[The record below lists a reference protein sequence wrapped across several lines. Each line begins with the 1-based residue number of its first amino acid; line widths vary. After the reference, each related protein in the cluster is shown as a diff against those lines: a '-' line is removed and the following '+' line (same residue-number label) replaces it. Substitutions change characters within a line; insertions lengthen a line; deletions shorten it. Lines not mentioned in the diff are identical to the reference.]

1 MAEENAQEELD
12 LEVEIEEPKDD
23 IEKADVEVVDDD
35 DQFKKAESSTQKR
48 IDRLTK
54 KMRTAEREKEEAF
67 RYAQQVQSESNKLK
81 SRISNLDVS
90 YVQEYGTRVDTQMK
104 EAENSLK
111 QAMELGDTSAAV
123 EAQRKFTQL
132 TLENE
137 RVNQAKAQ
145 QKRQQ
150 SVPQQPQQQQYVQQP
165 QQQPAVK
172 KPDPKAEDWASN
184 NAWFGNDEA
193 MTFAAFGIHKKL
205 VEEEGFDATSDD
217 YYNELDNRIR
227 EEFPQKM
234 KSNGAGSKRPSQ
246 TVASVSRSATGRSG
260 NKKVR
265 LTPTQVDMARR
276 LGVPLEEYAKHVKG

>member
-12 LEVEIEEPKDD
+12 LEVEVSEPTD
-23 IEKADVEVVDDD
+23 EVESANVEVVDD

-67 RYAQQVQSESNKLK
+67 RYAQQVQSESNNLK
-81 SRISNLDVS
+81 KRINNLDVS
-90 YVQEYGTRVDTQMK
+90 YVAEYGTRVDTQMK
-104 EAENSLK
+104 EAENELK
-111 QAMELGDTSAAV
+111 QAMELGDTTAAV
-123 EAQRKFTQL
+123 AAQRKVTQL

-137 RVNQAKAQ
+137 RVGQAKLQ
-145 QKRQQ
+145 QKRTQQ
-150 SVPQQPQQQQYVQQP
+150 APQQAQQQYVQQP
-165 QQQPAVK
+165 PQRPVSR
-172 KPDPKAEDWASN
+172 KPDPKAEDWASKN
-184 NAWFGNDEA
+184 DWFGNDEA

-217 YYNELDNRIR
+217 YYDELDHRIR
-227 EEFPQKM
+227 DEFPQKM
-234 KSNGAGSKRPSQ
+234 KSNGAGSKRPAQ
-246 TVASVSRSATGRSG
+246 TVASVSRSATGRSAS
-260 NKKVR
+260 KKVR

>member
-150 SVPQQPQQQQYVQQP
+150 SVSQQPQQQYVPQP
-165 QQQPAVK
+165 QQPAVK

-260 NKKVR
+260 KQKVR

>member
-12 LEVEIEEPKDD
+12 LEVEIEEPKND
-23 IEKADVEVVDDD
+23 IEKADVEIVDDD

-67 RYAQQVQSESNKLK
+67 RYAEQVQSESNKLK

-104 EAENSLK
+104 EAENELK

-123 EAQRKFTQL
+123 ASQRKVTQL

-150 SVPQQPQQQQYVQQP
+150 SVPQQPQQQYVQQP
-165 QQQPAVK
+165 PQRPVAK

-184 NAWFGNDEA
+184 NSWFGSDEA

-217 YYNELDNRIR
+217 YYSELDNRIR

-260 NKKVR
+260 KQKVR

>member
-1 MAEENAQEELD
+1 MAEEKIQEELD
-12 LEVEIEEPKDD
+12 LEVEIEEPKNDV
-23 IEKADVEVVDDD
+23 EKADVEVVEDD

-67 RYAQQVQSESNKLK
+67 RYAQQVKAESDKLK

-123 EAQRKFTQL
+123 EAQRKVTQL

-150 SVPQQPQQQQYVQQP
+150 SVPQQPQQQYVQQP
-165 QQQPAVK
+165 QQPAVK
-172 KPDPKAEDWASN
+172 KPDPKAEDWASKN
-184 NAWFGNDEA
+184 EWFGNDEA

-205 VEEEGFDATSDD
+205 VEEEGFDATSDE
-217 YYNELDNRIR
+217 YYDELDNRIR
-227 EEFPQKM
+227 DEFPQKM
-234 KSNGAGSKRPSQ
+234 KSNGAGGKRPAQ
-246 TVASVSRSATGRSG
+246 TVASVSRSATGRSA

>member
-12 LEVEIEEPKDD
+12 LEVEIEEPKND
-23 IEKADVEVVDDD
+23 IEKADVEIVDDD

-67 RYAQQVQSESNKLK
+67 RYAEQVQSESNKLK

-104 EAENSLK
+104 EAENELK

-123 EAQRKFTQL
+123 ASQRKVTQL

-145 QKRQQ
+145 QKRHQ
-150 SVPQQPQQQQYVQQP
+150 SVHQQPQQQYVQQP
-165 QQQPAVK
+165 PQRPAAK

-184 NAWFGNDEA
+184 NSWFGSDEA

-217 YYNELDNRIR
+217 YYSELDNRIR

-260 NKKVR
+260 KQKVR

>member
-12 LEVEIEEPKDD
+12 LEVEIEEPKNDV
-23 IEKADVEVVDDD
+23 EKADVEVVDDD

-67 RYAQQVQSESNKLK
+67 RYAQQVQAESDKLK

-150 SVPQQPQQQQYVQQP
+150 SVPQQQYVQQP

-172 KPDPKAEDWASN
+172 RPDPKAEDWASN
-184 NAWFGNDEA
+184 NSWFGNDEA

-260 NKKVR
+260 KQKVR

>member
-1 MAEENAQEELD
+1 MAEEKIQEELD
-12 LEVEIEEPKDD
+12 LEVEIEEPKNDV
-23 IEKADVEVVDDD
+23 EKPEVEVVEDD

-67 RYAQQVQSESNKLK
+67 RYAQQVKAESDSLK
-81 SRISNLDVS
+81 SRINNLDVS

-111 QAMELGDTSAAV
+111 QAMELGDTNAAV
-123 EAQRKFTQL
+123 EAQRKVTQL

-145 QKRQQ
+145 QKRQL
-150 SVPQQPQQQQYVQQP
+150 SVPQQPQQQYVQQP
-165 QQQPAVK
+165 QPAVK
-172 KPDPKAEDWASN
+172 KPDPKAEEWASKN
-184 NAWFGNDEA
+184 EWFGNDEA
-193 MTFAAFGIHKKL
+193 MTFAAFGIHKRL
-205 VEEEGFDATSDD
+205 VEEEGFDATSDE
-217 YYNELDNRIR
+217 YYDELDNRIR
-227 EEFPQKM
+227 DEFPQKM
-234 KSNGAGSKRPSQ
+234 KSNGAGGKRPAQ
-246 TVASVSRSATGRSG
+246 TVASVSRSATGRSA

>member
-23 IEKADVEVVDDD
+23 IEKADVEVIDDD

-150 SVPQQPQQQQYVQQP
+150 SVSQQPQQQYVPQP
-165 QQQPAVK
+165 QQKKKK

>member
-12 LEVEIEEPKDD
+12 LEVEIEEPKND
-23 IEKADVEVVDDD
+23 IEKADVEIVDDD

-67 RYAQQVQSESNKLK
+67 RYAEQVQSESNKLK

-104 EAENSLK
+104 EAENELK

-123 EAQRKFTQL
+123 ASQRKVTQL

-150 SVPQQPQQQQYVQQP
+150 SVPQQPQQQYVQQP
-165 QQQPAVK
+165 PQRPAAK

-184 NAWFGNDEA
+184 NSWFGSDEA

-217 YYNELDNRIR
+217 YYSELDNRIR

-260 NKKVR
+260 KQKVR

>member
-23 IEKADVEVVDDD
+23 IEKADVEIVDDD

-67 RYAQQVQSESNKLK
+67 RYAEQVQGESNKLK

-104 EAENSLK
+104 EAENELK

-123 EAQRKFTQL
+123 ASQRKVTQL

-150 SVPQQPQQQQYVQQP
+150 SVPQQPQQQYVQQP
-165 QQQPAVK
+165 PQRPAAK

-184 NAWFGNDEA
+184 NSWFGSDEA

-217 YYNELDNRIR
+217 YYSELDNRIR

-260 NKKVR
+260 KQKVR

>member
-150 SVPQQPQQQQYVQQP
+150 SVPQQPQQQYVPQP
-165 QQQPAVK
+165 QQPAVK

-234 KSNGAGSKRPSQ
+234 KSTGAGSKRPSQ

-260 NKKVR
+260 KQKVR

>member
-111 QAMELGDTSAAV
+111 QAMELGDTTAAV

-150 SVPQQPQQQQYVQQP
+150 SVPQQPQQQYVPQP
-165 QQQPAVK
+165 QQPAVK

>member
-1 MAEENAQEELD
+1 MAEEKIQEELD
-12 LEVEIEEPKDD
+12 LEVEIEEPKNDV
-23 IEKADVEVVDDD
+23 EKPEVEVVEDD

-67 RYAQQVQSESNKLK
+67 RYAQQVKAESDKLK

-123 EAQRKFTQL
+123 EAQRKVTQL

-150 SVPQQPQQQQYVQQP
+150 SVPQQPQQQYVQQP
-165 QQQPAVK
+165 QQPAVK
-172 KPDPKAEDWASN
+172 KPDPKAEDWASKN
-184 NAWFGNDEA
+184 EWFGNDEA

-205 VEEEGFDATSDD
+205 VEEEGFDATSDE
-217 YYNELDNRIR
+217 YYDELDNRIR
-227 EEFPQKM
+227 DEFPQKM
-234 KSNGAGSKRPSQ
+234 KSNGAGGKRPAQ
-246 TVASVSRSATGRSG
+246 TVASVSRSATGRSA

>member
-12 LEVEIEEPKDD
+12 LEVEISKPTDEVES
-23 IEKADVEVVDDD
+23 ANVEVVDD

-67 RYAQQVQSESNKLK
+67 RYAQQVQSESNNLK
-81 SRISNLDVS
+81 KRINNLDVS
-90 YVQEYGTRVDTQMK
+90 YVAEYGTRVDTQMK
-104 EAENSLK
+104 EAENELK
-111 QAMELGDTSAAV
+111 QAMELGDTTAAV
-123 EAQRKFTQL
+123 AAQRKVTQL

-137 RVNQAKAQ
+137 RVGQAKLQ
-145 QKRQQ
+145 QKRTQQ
-150 SVPQQPQQQQYVQQP
+150 APQQAQQQYAQQP
-165 QQQPAVK
+165 PQRPVSR
-172 KPDPKAEDWASN
+172 KPDPKAEDWASKN
-184 NAWFGNDEA
+184 DWFGNDEA

-217 YYNELDNRIR
+217 YYDELDHRIR
-227 EEFPQKM
+227 DEFPQKM
-234 KSNGAGSKRPSQ
+234 KSNGAGSKRPAQ
-246 TVASVSRSATGRSG
+246 TVASVSRSATGRKNGSM
-260 NKKVR
+260 KVR

>member
-12 LEVEIEEPKDD
+12 LEVEVSEPTD
-23 IEKADVEVVDDD
+23 EVESANVEVVDD

-67 RYAQQVQSESNKLK
+67 RYAQQVQSESNNLK
-81 SRISNLDVS
+81 KRINNLDVS
-90 YVQEYGTRVDTQMK
+90 YVAEYGTRVDTQMK
-104 EAENSLK
+104 EAENELK
-111 QAMELGDTSAAV
+111 QAMELGDTTAAV
-123 EAQRKFTQL
+123 AAQRKVTQL

-137 RVNQAKAQ
+137 RVGQAKLQ
-145 QKRQQ
+145 QKRTQQ
-150 SVPQQPQQQQYVQQP
+150 APQQEQQQYAQQP
-165 QQQPAVK
+165 PQRPMSR
-172 KPDPKAEDWASN
+172 KPDPKAEDWASKN
-184 NAWFGNDEA
+184 DWFGNDEA

-217 YYNELDNRIR
+217 YYDELDHRIR
-227 EEFPQKM
+227 DEFPQKM
-234 KSNGAGSKRPSQ
+234 KSNGAGSKRPAQ
-246 TVASVSRSATGRSG
+246 TVASVSRSATGRSAS
-260 NKKVR
+260 KKVR

>member
-12 LEVEIEEPKDD
+12 LEVEVSEPTDEVSD
-23 IEKADVEVVDDD
+23 NIEVVDD

-67 RYAQQVQSESNKLK
+67 RYAQQVQSESNNLK
-81 SRISNLDVS
+81 KRINNLDVS
-90 YVQEYGTRVDTQMK
+90 YVAEYGTRVDTQMK
-104 EAENSLK
+104 EAENELK

-123 EAQRKFTQL
+123 AAQRKVTQL

-137 RVNQAKAQ
+137 RVGQAKLQ
-145 QKRQQ
+145 QKRTQQ
-150 SVPQQPQQQQYVQQP
+150 APQPIQQQYAQQP
-165 QQQPAVK
+165 PQRPLSR
-172 KPDPKAEDWASN
+172 KPDPKAEDWATKN
-184 NAWFGNDEA
+184 DWFGNDEA

-205 VEEEGFDATSDD
+205 VEEEGFDATSNE
-217 YYNELDNRIR
+217 YYDELDNRIA
-227 EEFPQKM
+227 EEFPQKI
-234 KSNGAGSKRPSQ
+234 KLNGAGGKRPAQ
-246 TVASVSRSATGRSG
+246 TVASVSRSATGRSA